1 MTLKEKIQA
10 DFITAMKAKD
20 EVAKTALNSIKAA
33 ITVVEKS
40 SNSAEIDDSEVT
52 KIVIKA
58 IKQREESQKIYEQA
72 GRLELAEKEAAEAEV
87 LRKYMPAQMTESE
100 IESALR
106 EIIKDMSGVITNPQA
121 LSGRAVGEFNKKF
134 QGQADVAV
142 VKSIVTK
149 IVQPN

>member
-20 EVAKTALNSIKAA
+20 EVAKTALSSIKAA

-149 IVQPN
+149 IVQ